1 MPIKP
6 HFGRLFWKLFAA
18 LWLAMIVAF
27 AAAFSYVRA
36 AGFEPPHRQAGDGYL
51 PLVPFVSGAFVSLF
65 FSGFMA
71 WYLSRPLRHLRW
83 GLRRA
88 AAEHFDAR
96 VAPLMG
102 RRRDEIA
109 DLAIEFDRMAASLEQ
124 LTRTR
129 RTLLHDLSHELR
141 SPLARMQVAVGL
153 GGQNPDDAARMA
165 ERIEREIEH
174 LDALVEE
181 LLTLHRLE
189 STGSAADEAGGNAA
203 AKASVDLV
211 ELLGAITDDAAFESS
226 AAGGNVVLTSDGPFI
241 ARVNGELVYRAF
253 ENVIRNAV
261 KYSAAGT
268 VVEVQAVTR
277 AADATLLV
285 EVRDRGPGV
294 PPDKLEAIFE
304 PFVRLEGNAAVRGSG
319 LGLAIARRVIA
330 SQGGRIE
337 ALRREGGGL
346 LMRIEIPAGAR

>member
-1 MPIKP
+1 MTKP

-18 LWLAMIVAF
+18 LMLAMFVAF
-27 AAAFSYVRA
+27 TAAVTYVHL
-36 AGFEPPHRQAGDGYL
+36 AGFEPPHPREPNVAL
-51 PLVPFVSGAFVSLF
+51 RFVPIVSGALVSLV

-71 WYLSRPLRHLRW
+71 WYLARPLRHLRW

-88 AAEHFDAR
+88 AGEHFDAR
-96 VAPLMG
+96 VAPLLGG
-102 RRRDEIA
+102 RKDEIA

-141 SPLARMQVAVGL
+141 SPLARMQVALGL
-153 GGQNPDDAARMA
+153 GRQSADDAARLA
-165 ERIEREIEH
+165 GRIAQEIEH

-189 STGSAADEAGGNAA
+189 STPGSADESGGHLP

-211 ELLGAITDDAAFESS
+211 ELLAAITDDAAFESS
-226 AAGGNVVLTSDGPFI
+226 AAGGSVVLISDGPFI

-261 KYSAAGT
+261 RYSAAGT
-268 VVEVQAVTR
+268 VVEVRSSAR
-277 AADATLLV
+277 AADAVLQV

-294 PPDKLEAIFE
+294 PRDKLEAIFE
-304 PFVRLEGNAAVRGSG
+304 PFVRLEGNTAIRGTG
-319 LGLAIARRVIA
+319 LGLAIARRAIV

-337 ALRREGGGL
+337 ASLREGGGL
-346 LMRIEIPAGAR
+346 LMRMEIPAGLR

>member
-1 MPIKP
+1 MPKKP
-6 HFGRLFWKLFAA
+6 RLGRLFWKLFAA
-18 LWLAMIVAF
+18 LWFAMIVAF
-27 AAAFSYVRA
+27 AGAFAYVRA
-36 AGFEPPHRQAGDGYL
+36 AGFEPPRPQAGDSFL
-51 PLVPFVSGAFVSLF
+51 PFVPFVSCALVSLL

-71 WYLSRPLRHLRW
+71 WYLSGPLRHLRW

-96 VAPLMG
+96 VEPLMRG
-102 RRRDEIA
+102 RRDEIA
-109 DLAIEFDRMAASLEQ
+109 DLALEFDRMAASLEH

-153 GGQNPDDAARMA
+153 GRQNADDAARMA
-165 ERIEREIEH
+165 GRIEQEIEH

-189 STGSAADEAGGNAA
+189 STDGSADEASGSAS

-211 ELLGAITDDAAFESS
+211 ELLAAITDDAAFESS
-226 AAGGNVVLTSDGPFI
+226 ADGGSVVLTSDGPFI

-268 VVEVQAVTR
+268 VVEVH
-277 AADATLLV
+277 AAQLAGTTLQV

-294 PPDKLEAIFE
+294 PRDKLEAIFE
-304 PFVRLEGNAAVRGSG
+304 PFVRLEGNAAVRGTG
-319 LGLAIARRVIA
+319 LGLAIARRAIV

-337 ALRREGGGL
+337 AFSREGGGL
-346 LMRIEIPAGAR
+346 LMRIEIPARAT

>member
-36 AGFEPPHRQAGDGYL
+36 AGFEPPHRQAGDGFL
-51 PLVPFVSGAFVSLF
+51 PFVPFVAGAFVSLF

-88 AAEHFDAR
+88 AAEHFDVR

-109 DLAIEFDRMAASLEQ
+109 DLAIEFDRMAASLQQ

-153 GGQNPDDAARMA
+153 GGQSPDDAARMA

-189 STGSAADEAGGNAA
+189 STDDAGGNAP

-211 ELLGAITDDAAFESS
+211 ELLAAITDDAAFESS
-226 AAGGNVVLTSDGPFI
+226 AGGGSVVLTSDGPFI

-268 VVEVQAVTR
+268 VVEVHAATR
-277 AADATLLV
+277 PADATLLV

-294 PPDKLEAIFE
+294 PSDKLETIFE
-304 PFVRLEGNAAVRGSG
+304 PFVRLEGNAAVRGTG
-319 LGLAIARRVIA
+319 LGLAIARRAIV

-337 ALRREGGGL
+337 ASPREGGGL
-346 LMRIEIPAGAR
+346 VMRIGIPAGAR

>member
-1 MPIKP
+1 MKP

-27 AAAFSYVRA
+27 GGAVTYFHL
-36 AGFEPPHRQAGDGYL
+36 AGFEPPHQQPGEANLRA
-51 PLVPFVSGAFVSLF
+51 VPFVSAAFVSLF
-65 FSGFMA
+65 FSAFMA
-71 WYLSRPLRHLRW
+71 WYLSRPLQHLRW

-102 RRRDEIA
+102 GRRDEIA

-153 GGQNPDDAARMA
+153 GRQNADDAARLA
-165 ERIEREIEH
+165 ERIDQEIEH

-189 STGSAADEAGGNAA
+189 STDAA
-203 AKASVDLV
+203 AGDAGANASPKASVDLV
-211 ELLGAITDDAAFESS
+211 ELLAAITDDASFESS
-226 AAGGNVVLTSDGPFI
+226 ASGGSVVLTSDGPFI

-261 KYSAAGT
+261 RYSAAGT
-268 VVEVQAVTR
+268 VVEVQA
-277 AADATLLV
+277 AKLADATLQV

-294 PPDKLEAIFE
+294 PRDKLEAIFE
-304 PFVRLEGNAAVRGSG
+304 PFVRLGGNAAVRGTG
-319 LGLAIARRVIA
+319 LGLAIARRAIV

-337 ALRREGGGL
+337 ASLREGGGL
-346 LMRIEIPAGAR
+346 LMRMQIPAGAR

>member
-1 MPIKP
+1 MTSRL
-6 HFGRLFWKLFAA
+6 GRLFWKLFGA
-18 LWLAMIVAF
+18 LWLAMLVAF
-27 AAAFSYVRA
+27 ACAFGYVRA
-36 AGFEPPHRQAGDGYL
+36 IGLEPPHHQPGDAYL
-51 PLVPFVSGAFVSLF
+51 PLVPFVSAAAVSLL
-65 FSGFMA
+65 FSAVMG

-88 AAEHFDAR
+88 AEEHFEVR
-96 VAPLMG
+96 VEPLMG

-109 DLAIEFDRMAASLEQ
+109 DLAIEFDRMAASLQQ

-153 GGQNPDDAARMA
+153 GRQNPDDAARLA
-165 ERIEREIEH
+165 ERIDQEIEH

-189 STGSAADEAGGNAA
+189 STDDSTQGSGDTAP

-211 ELLGAITDDAAFESS
+211 ELIAAITDDAAFEAS
-226 AAGGNVVLTSDGPFI
+226 AAGGSVVLTSDGPFI

-261 KYSAAGT
+261 KYSAPGT
-268 VVEVQAVTR
+268 TVEVHAVAQA
-277 AADATLLV
+277 AGATLQV

-294 PPDKLEAIFE
+294 PRDKLQAIFE
-304 PFVRLEGNAAVRGSG
+304 PFVRLEGNAAVRGTG
-319 LGLAIARRVIA
+319 LGLAIARRAVV

-337 ALRREGGGL
+337 ASLREGGGL
-346 LMRIEIPAGAR
+346 LMRIEIPAAAR